1 MYTCFVFVI
10 YDNSTCAVH
19 FRNETMKICCAY
31 YEEVNDTCVG
41 EYNIC
46 VSITCVG
53 EYIMC

>member
-1 MYTCFVFVI
+1 MYTCFAFII

-31 YEEVNDTCVG
+31 YEEVDDICVG

-46 VSITCVG
+46 VSITCVW
-53 EYIMC
+53 